1 MGIVPTNN
9 HSSVIS
15 KAVAAFQV
23 RLENATLYLLKFLGE
38 SLVKYAKE
46 KHSYTDRTGNL
57 TNSISYAIVRN
68 KKLEYFSEENQPNN
82 EGAKASLNVA
92 MQMANSLPD
101 AFSLII
107 VAGMNYAAYVEAK
120 GYNVILP
127 AELKAKKDFP
137 AAMNTLMAKA
147 KAKANELFGGVL

>member
-1 MGIVPTNN
+1 MGVVPTNN
-9 HSSVIS
+9 HGSVIS

-23 RLENATLYLLKFLGE
+23 WLENATLYLLKILGE

-46 KHSYTDRTGNL
+46 KHSYTDRSGNL

-68 KKLEYFSEENQPNN
+68 KKLEYFSGENQPD

-101 AFSLII
+101 AFSLLI
-107 VAGMNYAAYVEAK
+107 VAGMNYAAYVESK

-127 AELKAKKDFP
+127 AELEAKKDFP
-137 AAMNTLMAKA
+137 AAMNQLMAKA
-147 KAKANELFGGVL
+147 KSKANELFGGVL

>member
-15 KAVAAFQV
+15 KAVAAFQA
-23 RLENATLYLLKFLGE
+23 RLERVMMVTLQALGE
-38 SLVKYAKE
+38 DLVKYAKE
-46 KHSYTDRTGNL
+46 KHNYTDRTGNL
-57 TNSISYAIVRN
+57 TNSISYAIVRK
-68 KKLEYFSEENQPNN
+68 KKLEYYSGENQPN
-82 EGAKASLNVA
+82 EGAKASLKVA

-137 AAMNTLMAKA
+137 TAMNTLMAKA